1 MSRLVARAAPAAL
14 RVARTASTVVPTFGI
29 GELAKE
35 FDLTPRAIR
44 FYEDCGLLAPQR
56 RGRQRVYTPRD
67 RTRLKLTL
75 RGKRLGL
82 TLAEVK
88 ELVDMYESPRDTGP
102 QLERFLLVLA
112 QHRAQLE
119 QQMNDLHVTLA
130 EVRAQEREARRQLAE
145 SRGGS
150 GPAAR

>member
-1 MSRLVARAAPAAL
+1 MSRSVARAAPAAP
-14 RVARTASTVVPTFGI
+14 RAARTASAAAPTFGI

-56 RGRQRVYTPRD
+56 RGRQRVYSLRD

-82 TLAEVK
+82 TLAEVR

-112 QHRAQLE
+112 QHREQLE
-119 QQMNDLHVTLA
+119 QQMTDLHVTLT
-130 EVRAQEREARRQLAE
+130 EVRAQEREARRQLAQ

-150 GPAAR
+150 GRAAG